1 MTAASAP
8 RIEPLARHRALAPWL
23 AQRHHD
29 EWSSLMPGWTLDDAT
44 RELAAHAGRERP
56 PTTLVAFDGDAPAG
70 SVSLVEV
77 DAPEFADRAPWL
89 ASLWVRPESR
99 GRGIGGALVD
109 AAVHLAGAH
118 GWSRLHLFTPAHGDW
133 YAARGW
139 QRLERRLLAG
149 VPVEILTIDTGLRR
163 GLAA

>member
-44 RELAAHAGRERP
+44 RELAAHAGREPP
-56 PTTLVAFDGDAPAG
+56 PTTLVAFDGDAPVG